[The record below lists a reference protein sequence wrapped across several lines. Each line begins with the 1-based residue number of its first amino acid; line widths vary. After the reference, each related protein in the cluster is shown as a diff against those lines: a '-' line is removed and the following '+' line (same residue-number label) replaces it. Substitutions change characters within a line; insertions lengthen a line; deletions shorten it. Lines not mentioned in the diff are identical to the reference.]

1 MNNLDYNKNSLK
13 QILPTSD
20 SPESVAA
27 DSRALQ
33 EIIDILK
40 QPFQTSCDSC
50 NGLGFVKSGQNCP
63 TCDGSGKVI
72 DNCFK

>member
-1 MNNLDYNKNSLK
+1 MNNLDHNKNSFK
-13 QILPTSD
+13 QILPPSD
-20 SPESVAA
+20 NPESVVA
-27 DSRALQ
+27 DSHALQ